1 MKLITYK
8 FILFLK
14 LIFREFKAQKLRMF
28 LTVAAIAWGTISIT
42 LLMAFTVGL
51 EYQMHKAR
59 SGLGGRIMMVWG
71 GQTSKVFQGLPP
83 GRRIHLH
90 PEDVE
95 LLKSRIPEI
104 EQISEE
110 YLRWEVTLDYN
121 GKQINK
127 LVSGVAPEFKDMRS
141 HYAQMGGRFIDRI
154 DYVEKKRV
162 MFLGTRVAE
171 ELFGEEDPVGK
182 RILVNNIPFTIIG
195 VMVDKMQN
203 SNYHGPDDNYTIIP
217 STTFVGIF
225 GDPWLDNIVFSMR
238 EGVDSDLVEQE
249 LFRVMGG
256 KYRFDPT
263 DSPAL
268 WTWDLV
274 KGKEIER
281 KVFLGIEIFMWF
293 IGGMTL
299 LIAGVGVANIMYVA
313 VRERTREI
321 GTKIAL
327 GAKRNHIIW
336 QFLTEAL
343 SIAFTGGLIGIL
355 FSLAVCALL
364 RSLPLEGAL
373 ELLNKPTVNMP
384 VALITVITLALIG
397 LFAGL
402 FPARK
407 AASINPVEAL
417 RYE

>member
-1 MKLITYK
+1 
-8 FILFLK
+8 
-14 LIFREFKAQKLRMF
+14 
-28 LTVAAIAWGTISIT
+28 
-42 LLMAFTVGL
+42 MAFTVGL
-51 EYQMHKAR
+51 EYQMRKAR
-59 SGLGGRIMMVWG
+59 SGLGKRIMIVWG

-90 PEDVE
+90 PEDVG

-127 LVSGVAPEFKDMRS
+127 LVSGVAPEFKDMRT
-141 HYAQMGGRFIDRI
+141 HYAQMGGRFINKI
-154 DYVEKKRV
+154 DYEDKKRV
-162 MFLGTRVAE
+162 MFLGTRVAD

-195 VMVDKMQN
+195 VMVDKLQN
-203 SNYHGPDDNYTIIP
+203 SNYHGPDENYTIIP
-217 STTFVGIF
+217 ATTFVAIF
-225 GDPWLDNIVFSMR
+225 GDPWLDNIVFSMK
-238 EGVDSDLVEQE
+238 EGIDSDLVEQE

-274 KGKEIER
+274 KDSEITR

-327 GAKRNHIIW
+327 GAKRKHIIW
-336 QFLTEAL
+336 QFLAEAL
-343 SIAFTGGLIGIL
+343 SIAFSGGFIGIL
-355 FSLAVCALL
+355 SSVTICGLL
-364 RSLPLEGAL
+364 RSLPMEGAL
-373 ELLNKPTVNMP
+373 ELLSKPTVNMP
-384 VALITVITLALIG
+384 VALITVGTLAAIG
-397 LFAGL
+397 LFAGF

-407 AASINPVEAL
+407 AASVNPVEAL

>member
-1 MKLITYK
+1 MRILTYKIVLFIKLI
-8 FILFLK
+8 L
-14 LIFREFKAQKLRMF
+14 REFKAQKLRMI

-42 LLMAFTVGL
+42 LLMAFSVGL
-51 EYQMHKAR
+51 DHQMRKAL
-59 SGLGGRIMMVWG
+59 SGLGKRIVIVWG
-71 GQTSKVFQGLPP
+71 GQTSKVYQGLPS

-90 PEDVE
+90 AEDVE
-95 LLKSRIPEI
+95 FLRERIPEI
-104 EQISEE
+104 EEISGE
-110 YLRWEVTLDYN
+110 YLRWGNTLDYN
-121 GKQINK
+121 GKQITK
-127 LVSGVAPEFKDMRS
+127 LVAGVAPEFQDMRS
-141 HYAQMGGRFIDRI
+141 HYAEMGGRFINKI
-154 DYVEKKRV
+154 DYENKRRV
-162 MFLGTRVAE
+162 IFLGSRVKD
-171 ELFGEEDPVGK
+171 ELFSDEDAIGK
-182 RILVNNIPFTIIG
+182 IIKINEIPFTVIG

-203 SNYHGPDDNYTIIP
+203 SNYHGPDENYTVIP
-217 STTFVGIF
+217 ATTFVMIF
-225 GDPWLDNIVFSMR
+225 GDPWLDNIVYSIK
-238 EGVDSDLVEQE
+238 EGVDSKLVEQE

-274 KGKEIER
+274 ENAEINR

-327 GAKRNHIIW
+327 GAERIHIIF
-336 QFLTEAL
+336 QFMTEAL
-343 SIAFTGGLIGIL
+343 SISFAGGIIGIT
-355 FSLAVCALL
+355 FSLAVC
-364 RSLPLEGAL
+364 SIFSMLPMEGAL
-373 ELLNKPTVNMP
+373 EFLGNPTINLP
-384 VALITVITLALIG
+384 VALITVATLSIIG
-397 LFAGL
+397 FMAGF

-407 AASINPVEAL
+407 AASINPVDAL

>member
-1 MKLITYK
+1 MRLMTYK
-8 FILFLK
+8 FILFVK
-14 LIFREFKAQKLRMF
+14 LIIREFKAQKLRMS

-51 EYQMHKAR
+51 EYQMRKAR
-59 SGLGGRIMMVWG
+59 SGMGGRIMIVWG
-71 GQTSKVFQGLPP
+71 GQTSKVYQGLPP
-83 GRRIHLH
+83 GRAIHLH

-110 YLRWEVTLDYN
+110 YLRWGVTLSYN

-127 LVSGVAPEFKDMRS
+127 LVSGVAPEFKDMRA
-141 HYAQMGGRFIDRI
+141 HYAQMGGRFINKI
-154 DYVEKKRV
+154 DYEEKKRV
-162 MFLGTRVAE
+162 IFLGTRVAE
-171 ELFGEEDPVGK
+171 ELFATEDPIGK
-182 RILVNNIPFTIIG
+182 RILVNEIPFTVIG
-195 VMVDKMQN
+195 ILVHKLQN
-203 SNYHGPDDNYTIIP
+203 SNYHGPDENYTIIP
-217 STTFVGIF
+217 ATTFVGIF

-238 EGVDSDLVEQE
+238 EGVESDLVEQE

-274 KGKEIER
+274 KNKEIER

-327 GAKRNHIIW
+327 GAKRHHIIW

-343 SIAFTGGLIGIL
+343 GISFAGGTIGIV
-355 FSLAVCALL
+355 FSILVCALF
-364 RSLPLEGAL
+364 RSLPIGGAMEFL
-373 ELLNKPTVNMP
+373 SKPTVNMP
-384 VALITVITLALIG
+384 VAFTTVATLAIIG
-397 LFAGL
+397 LLAGL

-407 AASINPVEAL
+407 AASVNPVEAL

>member
-14 LIFREFKAQKLRMF
+14 LILREFRAQKLRMS
-28 LTVAAIAWGTISIT
+28 LTVAAIAWGTVSIT

-51 EYQMHKAR
+51 EQQMRKAR
-59 SGLGGRIMMVWG
+59 SGLGARIMILWG
-71 GQTSKVFQGLPP
+71 GQTSKVYQGLPP

-90 PEDVE
+90 PEDVD
-95 LLKSRIPEI
+95 LLKNRIPEI

-110 YLRWEVTLDYN
+110 YLRWGVTLDYN
-121 GKQINK
+121 GKQVNK

-141 HYAQMGGRFIDRI
+141 HYAQMGGRFINKI
-154 DYVEKKRV
+154 DYDEKKRV
-162 MFLGTRVAE
+162 MFLGTRVAD

-182 RILVNNIPFTIIG
+182 RILVNNIPFTVIG

-203 SNYHGPDDNYTIIP
+203 SNYHGPDENYTIIP
-217 STTFVGIF
+217 ATTFVAIF
-225 GDPWLDNIVFSMR
+225 GDPWLDNIVFSMK

-274 KGKEIER
+274 KDSEITR

-327 GAKRNHIIW
+327 GAKRKHIIW

-343 SIAFTGGLIGIL
+343 SIAFVGGSVGIS
-355 FSLAVCALL
+355 FSLLVCSLLSAL
-364 RSLPLEGAL
+364 PMEGAL
-373 ELLNKPTVNMP
+373 ELMSKPTVNMP
-384 VALITVITLALIG
+384 VAFITVVTLAVIG

-407 AASINPVEAL
+407 AASVNPVEAL

>member
-1 MKLITYK
+1 MKLLTYK
-8 FILFLK
+8 FILFVK
-14 LIFREFKAQKLRMF
+14 LILREFKAQKLRLS

-42 LLMAFTVGL
+42 LLMAFTIGL
-51 EYQMHKAR
+51 EQQMRKAR
-59 SGLGGRIMMVWG
+59 SGLGARIMIVWG

-90 PEDVE
+90 PEDVD
-95 LLKSRIPEI
+95 LLKNRIPEI
-104 EQISEE
+104 DQISEE
-110 YLRWEVTLDYN
+110 YLRWGVTLDYN

-127 LVSGVAPEFKDMRS
+127 LVSGVAPEFKDMRA
-141 HYAQMGGRFIDRI
+141 HYARMGGRFINKI
-154 DYVEKKRV
+154 DYEDKKRV
-162 MFLGTRVAE
+162 IFLGTRVAE
-171 ELFGEEDPVGK
+171 ELFGIEDPVGK
-182 RILVNNIPFTIIG
+182 RILVNSLPFTVIG
-195 VMVDKMQN
+195 VMVDKLQN
-203 SNYHGPDDNYTIIP
+203 SNYHGPDENYTIIP
-217 STTFVGIF
+217 ATTFVAIF
-225 GDPWLDNIVFSMR
+225 GDPWLDNIVFSIKD
-238 EGVDSDLVEQE
+238 GVDSDLVEQE

-274 KGKEIER
+274 KNKEIER
-281 KVFLGIEIFMWF
+281 KVFLGVEIFMWF

-327 GAKRNHIIW
+327 GAKRKHIIW

-343 SIAFTGGLIGIL
+343 SIAFAGGLIGISFSVLVCSL
-355 FSLAVCALL
+355 FRAL
-364 RSLPLEGAL
+364 PMGGAL
-373 ELLNKPTVNMP
+373 EFLSKPTVNMP
-384 VALITVITLALIG
+384 VAFITVGTLAVIG
-397 LFAGL
+397 LFAGM

>member
-1 MKLITYK
+1 MRLVTYKIVLFIKLI
-8 FILFLK
+8 L
-14 LIFREFKAQKLRMF
+14 REFKAQKLRMS
-28 LTVAAIAWGTISIT
+28 LTVAAIAWGAISIT

-51 EYQMHKAR
+51 EHQMRKAR
-59 SGLGGRIMMVWG
+59 SGLGGRIMVVWG
-71 GQTSKVFQGLPP
+71 GQTSRIFQGLPR

-90 PEDVE
+90 PEDIP
-95 LLKSRIPEI
+95 LLKNRIPEI

-110 YLRWEVTLDYN
+110 YLRWGVTLDYN
-121 GKQINK
+121 NKQVNK
-127 LVSGVAPEFKDMRS
+127 LVSGVAPEFRDMRS
-141 HYAQMGGRFIDRI
+141 HYARMGGRFINKI
-154 DYVEKKRV
+154 DYDEKKRV
-162 MFLGTRVAE
+162 IFLGSKVAD
-171 ELFGEEDPVGK
+171 ELFNGQDPVGNI
-182 RILVNNIPFTIIG
+182 ILLNSIPFTVVG
-195 VMVDKMQN
+195 VMVDKLQN
-203 SNYHGPDDNYTIIP
+203 SNYHGPDEDYTLIP
-217 STTFVGIF
+217 ATTFVAIF
-225 GDPWLDNIVFSMR
+225 GDPWLDNIVFSIR
-238 EGVDSDLVEQE
+238 EGVNSDLVEQE

-274 KGKEIER
+274 KNKEIER
-281 KVFLGIEIFMWF
+281 KVFLGLEIFMWF

-327 GAKRNHIIW
+327 GARRSHIIW
-336 QFLTEAL
+336 QFLSEAL
-343 SIAFTGGLIGIL
+343 GISFAGGTIGIL
-355 FSLAVCALL
+355 FSLAICALFNA
-364 RSLPLEGAL
+364 LPMGGAL
-373 ELLNKPTVNMP
+373 EFLSKPTVNLP
-384 VALITVITLALIG
+384 VALATVATLAMIG